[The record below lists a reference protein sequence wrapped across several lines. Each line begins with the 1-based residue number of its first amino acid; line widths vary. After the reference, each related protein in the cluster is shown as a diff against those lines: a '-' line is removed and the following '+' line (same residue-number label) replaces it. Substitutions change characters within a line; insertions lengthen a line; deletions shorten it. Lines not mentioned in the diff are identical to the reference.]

1 MFEYSLFKLVLS
13 KPSLDQIFFYRLL
26 QKSYITQRKLTKEY
40 NLAVRRWKDYLIKQC
55 FISSKGE
62 RNFGVLKVVFT
73 PLTQLS
79 RES

>member
-1 MFEYSLFKLVLS
+1 M
-13 KPSLDQIFFYRLL
+13 
-26 QKSYITQRKLTKEY
+26 KLTKEC
-40 NLAVRRWKDYLIKQC
+40 NQVVRHQKDYLVKQC